1 MEVAKSNVKVALIG
15 RYDGSLSGRVYN
27 SLFYISRFDVV
38 FQAANLYS
46 DFIKNTGEI
55 KFIPDQFERLI
66 FDHAHV
72 TKKPEYLVKRHKRD
86 LIYEENMKF
95 LRIVITTCKQLA
107 DGDQRFIKVFLGVC
121 DLNPK
126 YIIDAKN
133 IYSKL
138 DVDNFL

>member
-1 MEVAKSNVKVALIG
+1 MT
-15 RYDGSLSGRVYN
+15 LSKKR
-27 SLFYISRFDVV
+27 
-38 FQAANLYS
+38 
-46 DFIKNTGEI
+46 GEF

-66 FDHAHV
+66 TFDRAHV

-95 LRIVITTCKQLA
+95 LRIVIATCKQLA

-121 DLNPK
+121 DLNLK